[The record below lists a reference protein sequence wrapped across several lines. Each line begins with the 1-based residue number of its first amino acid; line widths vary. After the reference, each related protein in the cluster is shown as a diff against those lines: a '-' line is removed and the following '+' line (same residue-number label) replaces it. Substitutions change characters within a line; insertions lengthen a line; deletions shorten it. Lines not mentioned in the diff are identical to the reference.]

1 MSKAACKTYVS
12 GLVQG
17 VGFRY
22 HTQQKATELEL
33 AGYAENLSDGRV
45 CVYAEGEIS
54 KLQHLV
60 DWLELGPPSA
70 SVSAITVEWLDQK
83 GLQGF
88 QSH

>member
-1 MSKAACKTYVS
+1 MSQAACKTYVS

-22 HTQQKATELEL
+22 HTHQKATELAL
-33 AGYAENLSDGRV
+33 SGYAENLADGRV

-60 DWLELGPPSA
+60 DWLEEGPPSA
-70 SVSAITVEWLDQK
+70 SVSAITVEWLEKK
-83 GLQGF
+83 GHKGF
-88 QSH
+88 ESR